1 MYTAVRKTSATKMQ
15 LSENCY
21 KHKENISLK
30 SLALILFSRNFRP
43 TQSARVGSSAA
54 AAGTSALELALPG
67 KLEPAVVLALCLALL
82 GIKGSERFT
91 QSAWPAHR
99 NIKQMASITLAAM
112 AIDDCETDLP
122 LCT

>member
-1 MYTAVRKTSATKMQ
+1 MQQHAT
-15 LSENCY
+15 NICY
-21 KHKENISLK
+21 KHKENVSLK

-43 TQSARVGSSAA
+43 TQSARVGSSA

-91 QSAWPAHR
+91 QSAWPVHR